1 MTTNSKEALL
11 LLVQKQQGK
20 WDEAQ
25 SQIKPELL
33 EWFITLGYIRHIKDK
48 WQITS
53 EGVRQSL
60 FYREPT
66 AKEREQ
72 GKLMYQLDIR

>member
-1 MTTNSKEALL
+1 MITNTKEALL

-20 WDEAQ
+20 WKNVQQEVA
-25 SQIKPELL
+25 SELL
-33 EWFITLGYIRHIKDK
+33 ERFKTLGYIRHVNDK

-53 EGVRQSL
+53 EGIKQSL

-66 AKEREQ
+66 DEEREQ
-72 GKLMYQLDIR
+72 GKLMHKLNCL